1 MKRKGNPT
9 TRSEMLR
16 GAHGGRGD
24 AIDLLV
30 AHLTKKLN
38 SRGLRKKLGADLES
52 GRTALDPTEALVRRI
67 KSKGEP
73 QLRRRKTWLVP

>member
-1 MKRKGNPT
+1 MKRKGT
-9 TRSEMLR
+9 GTARGEMLR
-16 GAHGGRGD
+16 GVHRGPGD
-24 AIDLLV
+24 AIDALV

-38 SRGLRKKLGADLES
+38 GRGLRKKLGADLES